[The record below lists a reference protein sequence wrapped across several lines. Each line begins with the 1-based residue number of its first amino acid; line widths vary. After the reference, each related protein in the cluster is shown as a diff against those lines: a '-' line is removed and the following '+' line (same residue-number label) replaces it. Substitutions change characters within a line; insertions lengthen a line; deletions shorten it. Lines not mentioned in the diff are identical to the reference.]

1 MPRRDLQAE
10 LRHDGRF
17 DVVDIVE
24 ANDPKEIERASM
36 IIRATGRSRNRDDV
50 GDGVEG
56 VSGYAVSAIPLPLI
70 FWSRRPFRRLSFT
83 RPYTRDVDESSR
95 LGCAARTGLLMHTRH
110 IAH

>member
-10 LRHDGRF
+10 LRHDGAFRR
-17 DVVDIVE
+17 VDIVE

-36 IIRATGRSRNRDDV
+36 IIRATGRSRTETMLAT
-50 GDGVEG
+50 EG

-83 RPYTRDVDESSR
+83 RPYTRDVDES
-95 LGCAARTGLLMHTRH
+95 
-110 IAH
+110 